1 MNPQA
6 KEFTTTCTSQ
16 YTDVHKLV
24 LLQTAKAKVFNPH
37 TSQPV
42 ITVRVLFDSGSQ
54 RSYITNK
61 LKDALRLQPE
71 QKQGM
76 SIKTFGTDTARV
88 HICEIVEVGMK
99 MDDDTVMTLTLLAV
113 PLICDPLSAQPIE
126 LCQEKYSHLAEL
138 QLADTSDGN
147 DHMEVDILLG
157 SDYYWQFMSDNTLRA
172 ENGPTAIYT
181 KLGWVLSGPVP
192 LLAVTTNFIE
202 TYTLRV
208 DTQLDDKLKKFW
220 DLETL
225 GITDN
230 DESLHNELDIHY
242 KYGRYEVSLPWKE
255 PYPTLPS
262 NYDLSLKRLKG
273 QLYRLH

>member
-1 MNPQA
+1 
-6 KEFTTTCTSQ
+6 
-16 YTDVHKLV
+16 
-24 LLQTAKAKVFNPH
+24 
-37 TSQPV
+37 
-42 ITVRVLFDSGSQ
+42 
-54 RSYITNK
+54 
-61 LKDALRLQPE
+61 
-71 QKQGM
+71 
-76 SIKTFGTDTARV
+76 
-88 HICEIVEVGMK
+88 
-99 MDDDTVMTLTLLAV
+99 
-113 PLICDPLSAQPIE
+113 
-126 LCQEKYSHLAEL
+126 
-138 QLADTSDGN
+138 
-147 DHMEVDILLG
+147 
-157 SDYYWQFMSDNTLRA
+157 MSDNTLRA

-202 TYTLRV
+202 TYTLSV

-242 KYGRYEVSLPWKE
+242 KCGRYEVSLPWKE

-273 QLYRLH
+273 QLYRLHRDPLVLEEYNAIITSTRNY